1 MIQEESNTSDHDWFE
16 IWTVLAG
23 WERSDW
29 SLGMIFVVCGFLC
42 FDDLRLNLEVPS
54 EVRIRELRIGWHIQ
68 SLQEVVSLFSN
79 LT

>member
-1 MIQEESNTSDHDWFE
+1 MIQEEGNASDHDWLE

-29 SLGMIFVVCGFLC
+29 SLRMVFVVSGFLC

-54 EVRIRELRIGWHIQ
+54 EVRIGELRIGWHIQ